1 MLRKRSLKKINSNE
15 LIDPQKINFKSNTMS
30 RPSATEYGAF
40 YQTYINYTSGKDYSI
55 LVQQYQDRIIESWSA
70 IPLEKI
76 NYAYA
81 PDKWTIRQMLQHVI
95 DTERIF
101 AYRALAISR
110 KEPAALLGF
119 DENEYAKNAPAA
131 NRNWKEMIQEWRVV
145 RQSTNLLFSSFTE
158 EQIKAKGTASGHP
171 ISVNALGFIIFGH
184 ALHHLHI
191 LKERYDI

>member
-1 MLRKRSLKKINSNE
+1 
-15 LIDPQKINFKSNTMS
+15 MS
-30 RPSATEYGAF
+30 RPSATEYSSF
-40 YQTYINYTSGKDYSI
+40 YQTYVNYTSGKDYSI
-55 LVQQYQDRIIESWSA
+55 LVQQYHDRITESCAA
-70 IPLEKI
+70 IPAEKV

-81 PDKWTIRQMLQHVI
+81 EDKWTIKQMLQHVI

-101 AYRALAISR
+101 AYRALSIAR

-119 DENEYAKNAPAA
+119 DENEYAKNGTGD
-131 NRNWKEMIQEWRVV
+131 NRNWKDMLTEWRVV
-145 RQSTNLLFSSFTE
+145 RQSTNLLFASFTE
-158 EQIKAKGTASGHP
+158 EQIKAMGMASGQP

>member
-1 MLRKRSLKKINSNE
+1 M
-15 LIDPQKINFKSNTMS
+15 P
-30 RPSATEYGAF
+30 RPSASEYGSF
-40 YQTYINYTSGKDYSI
+40 YQTYINYTSGKDYAI
-55 LVQQYQDRIIESWSA
+55 LVQQYNQRITEFWAA

-81 PDKWTIRQMLQHVI
+81 PGKWTIKQMFQHVI

-110 KEPAALLGF
+110 KEQTPLPGF
-119 DENEYAKNAPAA
+119 DENEYANNATAA
-131 NRNWKEMIQEWRVV
+131 NRNWKDMLVEWRVV
-145 RQSTNLLFSSFTE
+145 RQSTNLLYASFTE
-158 EQIKAKGTASGHP
+158 EQMKSLGTASDNP

-191 LKERYDI
+191 LKERYSI